1 MALGAIR
8 GAWSLARRVEELF
21 EFQIKAREGFQLID
35 ERLKALEGRILRL
48 EAEQGQVIT
57 AAGAAATAA
66 AATVAGIGDLR
77 RSHQNRSAGG
87 EGRAIGGAKTPS
99 TTPFI
104 ARTR

>member
-21 EFQIKAREGFQLID
+21 EFQTKAREGFQLID

-57 AAGAAATAA
+57 AAGAAAA
-66 AATVAGIGDLR
+66 AATVAGSVISDAVTRITRL
-77 RSHQNRSAGG
+77 
-87 EGRAIGGAKTPS
+87 EGRAEQLEGQKLSARLPS
-99 TTPFI
+99 
-104 ARTR
+104 

>member
-21 EFQIKAREGFQLID
+21 EFQTKAREGFQLID

-57 AAGAAATAA
+57 TAGAAATAA
-66 AATVAGIGDLR
+66 AATVAGSVISDAVTRITRL
-77 RSHQNRSAGG
+77 
-87 EGRAIGGAKTPS
+87 EGRAEQLEGQKPS
-99 TTPFI
+99 
-104 ARTR
+104 ARLPS